1 MRRTRFAV
9 CVLMFLLA
17 ALGAEARTGG
27 GAQRRRARQAE
38 QTTFNAEGTVR
49 RPVALPQSVL
59 GILARDE
66 RVRACYSHED
76 EGAFA
81 IRDWFVAASVRLG
94 GAAGRAGYVVLPK
107 GGCLFGANIIPFWV
121 FAPEGRGHRLVLK
134 THALT
139 LTVGRKRTRGLR
151 NIDISAASAVQV
163 FEAGFEFDGTRYVP
177 RWCRRTATA
186 EELKSGRG
194 KLIYYTCGDAEKP
207 Y

>member
-9 CVLMFLLA
+9 YVLLLLA
-17 ALGAEARTGG
+17 ALAAEARAVGEP
-27 GAQRRRARQAE
+27 QRRRARQVE
-38 QTTFNAEGTVR
+38 QTTFNAEGPVR

-66 RVRACYSHED
+66 RVRACYSHES

-81 IRDWFVAASVRLG
+81 IKDWFVAAPVRLG
-94 GAAGRAGYVVLPK
+94 GASRRRGYVVLPK
-107 GGCLFGANIIPFWV
+107 EGCLFGANIAPFWV

-134 THALT
+134 THALA
-139 LTVGRKRTRGLR
+139 LTVGRRRTRGLR
-151 NIDISAASAVQV
+151 DISISAASAVIV
-163 FEAGFEFDGTRYVP
+163 YEAGFVFDGTRYVP
-177 RWCRRTATA
+177 RWCRRTTT
-186 EELKSGRG
+186 EEEAKAGRG